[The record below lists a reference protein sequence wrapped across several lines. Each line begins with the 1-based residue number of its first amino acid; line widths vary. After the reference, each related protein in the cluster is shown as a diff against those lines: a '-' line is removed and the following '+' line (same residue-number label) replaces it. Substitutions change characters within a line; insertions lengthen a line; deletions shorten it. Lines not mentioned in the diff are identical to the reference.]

1 MKISLN
7 TMKQLTGL
15 DLKIDELVQKINLQ
29 LGQVEDVVDLEP
41 KYKDVVIAKVV
52 TREKHPNADKLS
64 FCRIDDGGVVKD
76 VVRDDKGLV
85 EVVCGAPNVQ
95 ADQFV
100 AWLPPKSTVPASF
113 NDEQPF
119 VLDSRELRGIL
130 SHGMIASA
138 KELDLGDDHSGII
151 NIVEA
156 DLPVRFTGEL
166 KPGLSFAEVF
176 GLDDSVIELENKM
189 FTHRPDCFGQLGVA
203 REIFAIMQP
212 KPVSDKSTETRFKE
226 LDWYWGVPQFESRE
240 GLELGVVNE
249 AAELVPRFMAVAM
262 KDVEIKPSPLWM
274 QVELVRW
281 GSKPIN
287 NVVDATNYIMLLT
300 AQPTHA
306 YDYDKLAG
314 HQIGVRMAHDGES
327 IKLLNDKSYKLTKE
341 DIVIV
346 DGDGAIGLAGVMGGM
361 DSEVTA
367 DTKNVVLECATF
379 DMYAVRKTS
388 MRYGL
393 FTDAVTRFNK
403 GQSPIQTDRVL
414 HHLMALMPANQ
425 ASPVYDL
432 PDKSD
437 NLQEVSVNKP
447 IDIKPS
453 FINERLGLGLN
464 GYEISNLLRFVNFAS
479 YPSSFNAD
487 EHSVGPEDYTNDS
500 FLNINAP
507 FWRTDIEL
515 AEDVV
520 EEVGRLYGLGNLPV
534 ELPHRS
540 IKPASKNNLYETK
553 KAIRKSLARAG
564 ANEVLTYSFVHEK
577 TMKRAGQDISQAFQ
591 IGNALS
597 PDLQYY
603 RLSVLPSLLEKV
615 HPNIKT
621 GHDEFVLFE
630 IGKGHNK
637 KYHADDD
644 DGLPSEIQFV
654 DAVYA
659 SKKTKDGAAFYQM
672 RKLLTVLARDLGFT
686 LKFKPLDEVLDY
698 PVTAP
703 FDQKRSAIVESRS
716 GEFIGMIG
724 ELKQSV
730 IKNFKLPMYVAAM
743 TLDLEGL
750 NSARESAGKVYRP
763 LSRYPK
769 VTQDISLKVPS
780 ETAYE
785 DVFWTSWLSVSEN
798 SPGECDATVEP
809 LSIYQAKGDTDY
821 KTITLRL
828 NIASYEKTLTDKDV
842 SMILDNVAR
851 DAQEKFGAERI

>member
-85 EVVCGAPNVQ
+85 EVVCGAPNVR
-95 ADQFV
+95 AGLFV

-113 NDEQPF
+113 NDKEPF
-119 VLDSRELRGIL
+119 VLDSRELRGVL

-151 NIVEA
+151 EITEQ
-156 DLPVRFTGEL
+156 DLPKAYAKKIE
-166 KPGLSFAEVF
+166 PGLSFSEVF
-176 GLDDSVIELENKM
+176 GLNDEIIELENKM
-189 FTHRPDCFGQLGVA
+189 FTHRPDCFGQIGVA

-500 FLNINAP
+500 LLNVNAP

-515 AEDVV
+515 PEDIV

-534 ELPHRS
+534 ELPKRTIMPS
-540 IKPASKNNLYETK
+540 SKNSLYETK
-553 KAIRKSLARAG
+553 KAIRKSLARSG
-564 ANEVLTYSFVHEK
+564 ANEVLTYSFVHEN
-577 TMKRAGQDISQAFQ
+577 TMKRAEQDVTQAFQ
-591 IGNALS
+591 LGNALS

-644 DGLPSEIQFV
+644 DGLPKELQFV

-659 SKKTKDGAAFYQM
+659 SKKPQEGAAFYQM

-686 LKFKPLDEVLDY
+686 LRFKPIEEKLDY

-703 FDQKRSAIVESRS
+703 FDQTRSALVESRS
-716 GEFIGMIG
+716 GEFVGMVG

-730 IKNFKLPMYVAAM
+730 IKKFKLPAYVSAM

-750 NSARESAGKVYRP
+750 NNAMANAGDSYRP

-769 VTQDISLKVPS
+769 VTQDISLKVS
-780 ETAYE
+780 VDVAYE
-785 DVFWTSWLSVSEN
+785 DVFWTSWQSASDHL
-798 SPGECDATVEP
+798 PGDCDVIIEP
-809 LSIYQAKGDTDY
+809 ISIYRSDDHLGQ
-821 KTITLRL
+821 KTVTLRL
-828 NIASYEKTLTDKDV
+828 TITSYEKTLTDKDV
-842 SMILDNVAR
+842 SVILDYVAN
-851 DAQEKFGAERI
+851 DTKEKLGAVRI